1 MTNKRKNQNASSS
14 RPFNRWHRDSAPC
27 RPVKLTLFKKVKAF
41 VKVYVLLKVSV
52 SDGSLVKSTTV
63 CVTCAGTGVCASTN
77 CMAVSVIPVISMC
90 APHTHYSVSGPDMFC
105 LIVITLTDSHSQ
117 RNVEMTHGLTAAASV
132 HRFILPPLSF
142 AALSTVRAGL
152 EHVQLINS

>member
-41 VKVYVLLKVSV
+41 VKVYVLLKVSA

-63 CVTCAGTGVCASTN
+63 CVTCAGTGVCASTD

-117 RNVEMTHGLTAAASV
+117 RNVEMTHGLTAAVSV

-142 AALSTVRAGL
+142 AALSTVRAGP